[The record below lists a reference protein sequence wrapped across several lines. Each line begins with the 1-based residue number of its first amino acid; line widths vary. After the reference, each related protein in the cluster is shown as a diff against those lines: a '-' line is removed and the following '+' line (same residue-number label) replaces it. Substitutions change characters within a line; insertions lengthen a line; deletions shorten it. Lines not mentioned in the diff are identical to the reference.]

1 MLSTE
6 AIIVNNYLFFTKMNR
21 LILIILLIL
30 PFYSFSKEK
39 AISDGPYIFIE
50 KNKLVEKNII
60 NNKVFS
66 KVLESDSFDTVFIP
80 EKSTF
85 NNINK
90 IAVLSDIHGQ
100 YELLN
105 TILKNNNIIDEK
117 ENWIFGKGHLVING
131 DIFDRGNKVNEVLWL
146 VFKLETQAIKK
157 GGRVHYLLGNHEYM
171 VLYNDLRY
179 INEKYKL
186 TSELLNVEYDK
197 LYGKNTIIGRWMR
210 SKSTIIKIN
219 NHIFTHGGISE
230 NFLAYEE
237 FNIDNINYKM
247 RESIPILKELRKN
260 RKDSKDPSFY
270 NVYFGSES
278 LIWYRGYLT
287 GTLTDIE
294 ISKILK
300 AVEADHIIVGH
311 TSNAKVLQFY
321 NFKIIGVDSSIKKGE
336 YGELLIIDNNQF
348 FRGTLSGK
356 LLKLN

>member
-1 MLSTE
+1 
-6 AIIVNNYLFFTKMNR
+6 MNR
-21 LILIILLIL
+21 LIFIILIFL
-30 PFYSFSKEK
+30 PFHSFSKEK

-50 KNKLVEKNII
+50 KNNLVEKSII

-66 KVLESDSFDTVFIP
+66 KVLEMDSFETVFFP

-85 NNINK
+85 NKVEK

-100 YELLN
+100 YELLI
-105 TILKNNNIIDEK
+105 TLLKNNNIIDDK
-117 ENWIFGKGHLVING
+117 ENWIFGEGHLVING

-157 GGRVHYLLGNHEYM
+157 GGQVHYLLGNHEYM

-179 INEKYKL
+179 INEKYKK
-186 TSELLNVEYDK
+186 TSELLNVEYDE
-197 LYGKNTIIGRWMR
+197 LYSENTIIGRWLR

-230 NFLAYEE
+230 NFLAYEK

-247 RESIPILKELRKN
+247 RESIPLLKELRKN
-260 RKDSKDPSFY
+260 RKDEKGSSFY
-270 NVYFGSES
+270 EVYFGSES
-278 LIWYRGYLT
+278 LIWYRGYFT
-287 GTLTDIE
+287 ENLTDIE

-300 AVEADHIIVGH
+300 TVKADHIIVGH
-311 TSNAKVLQFY
+311 TSNTRVLQFY
-321 NFKIIGVDSSIKKGE
+321 NSKIIGVDSSIKKGE
-336 YGELLIIDNNQF
+336 YGEILIIDNNQF
-348 FRGTLSGK
+348 FRGNLSGK

>member
-1 MLSTE
+1 
-6 AIIVNNYLFFTKMNR
+6 MNR
-21 LILIILLIL
+21 LIFIILLFL
-30 PFYSFSKEK
+30 PFHSFSKEK

-66 KVLESDSFDTVFIP
+66 KVLESDSFDTAFIP

-85 NNINK
+85 NNIKK

-100 YELLN
+100 YEILITL
-105 TILKNNNIIDEK
+105 LKNNNIIDEK
-117 ENWIFGKGHLVING
+117 ENWIFGEGHLVING

-146 VFKLETQAIKK
+146 VFELETQAIKK

-186 TSELLNVEYDK
+186 TSELLNIEYDE
-197 LYGKNTIIGRWMR
+197 LYGKNTIIGRWLR
-210 SKSTIIKIN
+210 SKPTIIKIN
-219 NHIFTHGGISE
+219 NQIFTHGGISE
-230 NFLAYEE
+230 NFLTYEK

-247 RESIPILKELRKN
+247 RESIPLLKKMRKN
-260 RKDSKDPSFY
+260 RKNSKDPSFY

-278 LIWYRGYLT
+278 LIWYRGYFT
-287 GTLTDIE
+287 EDLTDID

-300 AVEADHIIVGH
+300 IVKADHIIVGH
-311 TSNAKVLQFY
+311 TSNSKVLQFY
-321 NFKIIGVDSSIKKGE
+321 NSKIIGVDSSIKNGK

-348 FRGTLSGK
+348 FRGTLKGE